1 MEDLI
6 FNDFVYAGVSSS
18 LATVFTNP
26 LEVRFGFC
34 FIRTDLTSDVLFI
47 GSEDPDAT
55 PRGTGSPKSA
65 ALPEY
70 PASPPTNSPK

>member
-1 MEDLI
+1 MKDLI

-26 LEVRFGFC
+26 LEVSFDLWL
-34 FIRTDLTSDVLFI
+34 IRTDLTSDVFFT

-55 PRGTGSPKSA
+55 PRGTGSPKPP

-70 PASPPTNSPK
+70 PTSPHTNSQK